1 MNERSSALLGLYQG
15 LISEVKAQYA
25 KDNSLSAKNL
35 FNSVTQGKEFL
46 RLKEQAGEDEFA
58 LVEQFLKRDIASFLR
73 EQHAASLSHSPTL
86 ITLENTLW
94 HWLSEITDRSQVE
107 WHELAQDFKHHG
119 YYQTGDIVSQGVMV
133 CTFCGH
139 EMSIEFPSAI
149 PDCPEC
155 DHGEF
160 TREALTP

>member
-1 MNERSSALLGLYQG
+1 MNDRSSALLGLYQA
-15 LISEVKAQYA
+15 LINEVKAQFTE
-25 KDNSLSAKNL
+25 DNSLTAKNL
-35 FNSVTQGKEFL
+35 FKSVTQGKEFL
-46 RLKEQAGEDEFA
+46 RLKEQAGEDELA

-73 EQHAASLSHSPTL
+73 EQNADSLSHSPTV

-119 YYQTGDIVSQGVMV
+119 YYQSGDIVSQGVMV
-133 CTFCGH
+133 CTNCGH
-139 EMSIEFPSAI
+139 EMSIEFPGVI

-155 DHGEF
+155 DHEEF

>member
-1 MNERSSALLGLYQG
+1 MNDRSNVLLGLYQS
-15 LISEVKAQYA
+15 LITEVKSQFLEDNTMTV
-25 KDNSLSAKNL
+25 KDL

-46 RLKEQAGEDEFA
+46 RLKEQAGEDELA

-73 EQHAASLSHSPTL
+73 EQNANSLSHSPTV

-107 WHELAQDFKHHG
+107 WHELTQDFKHHG
-119 YYQTGDIVSQGVMV
+119 YYQSGEIVNQGIMV
-133 CTFCGH
+133 CTNCGN
-139 EMSIEFPSAI
+139 EMSIEFPGTI

-155 DHGEF
+155 DNGEF
-160 TREALTP
+160 TREPLTP